1 MKRIVAI
8 CLCLV
13 ISSVCR
19 AQVGYQGQSA
29 ISFGASKT
37 NYGVMADLRFV
48 NQVTPRSAVG
58 GEVVYNRE
66 QLSTTDDADFNAQQ
80 VLVGVVYQYPILFGR
95 LGFFP
100 AASCLIGGEFADKT
114 TSKGDMLSFSNGFA
128 FGVSVNIPVGVVI
141 GKRFTVYADPGL
153 LYIPS
158 CNFVSLILS
167 FWVGLLFYFLEL
179 LL

>member
-29 ISFGASKT
+29 ISLGVAKT
-37 NYGVMADLRFV
+37 NYGVMADLRFM
-48 NQVTPRSAVG
+48 NQVTPRSAIG

-80 VLVGVVYQYPILFGR
+80 VLVGVVSGIVRPTRVLP
-95 LGFFP
+95 L
-100 AASCLIGGEFADKT
+100 
-114 TSKGDMLSFSNGFA
+114 
-128 FGVSVNIPVGVVI
+128 GVVPDR
-141 GKRFTVYADPGL
+141 GRVR
-153 LYIPS
+153 
-158 CNFVSLILS
+158 
-167 FWVGLLFYFLEL
+167 
-179 LL
+179 

>member
-29 ISFGASKT
+29 ISLGVAKT
-37 NYGVMADLRFV
+37 NYGVMADLRFM
-48 NQVTPRSAVG
+48 NQVTPRSAIG

-100 AASCLIGGEFADKT
+100 SASCLIGGEFADKT
-114 TSKGDMLSFSNGFA
+114 TS
-128 FGVSVNIPVGVVI
+128 I
-141 GKRFTVYADPGL
+141 
-153 LYIPS
+153 
-158 CNFVSLILS
+158 C
-167 FWVGLLFYFLEL
+167 
-179 LL
+179 

>member
-95 LGFFP
+95 LG
-100 AASCLIGGEFADKT
+100 GEFADKT

-141 GKRFTVYADPGL
+141 GKRFTVYADPRL
-153 LYIPS
+153 MYIPTTNFES
-158 CNFVSLILS
+158 CILS
-167 FWVGLLFYFLEL
+167 IGVGLKYYF
-179 LL
+179 

>member
-29 ISFGASKT
+29 ISLGVAKT
-37 NYGVMADLRFV
+37 NYGVMADLRFM
-48 NQVTPRSAVG
+48 NQVTPRSAIG

-80 VLVGVVYQYPILFGR
+80 VLVGVVYQYPVLFGR

-100 AASCLIGGEFADKT
+100 SASCGIESSPQKR
-114 TSKGDMLSFSNGFA
+114 SYIFSVARFSGYCSVTL
-128 FGVSVNIPVGVVI
+128 GVKNSRPVTFMPVSSV
-141 GKRFTVYADPGL
+141 
-153 LYIPS
+153 PS
-158 CNFVSLILS
+158 P
-167 FWVGLLFYFLEL
+167 
-179 LL
+179 

>member
-29 ISFGASKT
+29 ISLGVAKT
-37 NYGVMADLRFV
+37 NYGVMADLRFM
-48 NQVTPRSAVG
+48 NQVTPRSAIG

-80 VLVGVVYQYPILFGR
+80 VLVGVVYQYPVLFGR

-100 AASCLIGGEFADKT
+100 SASCLIGGEFADKT
-114 TSKGDMLSFSNGFA
+114 TSKGDMLSFSNGVA

-141 GKRFTVYADPGL
+141 GKRFTVYADPRL
-153 LYIPS
+153 MYIPTTNFES
-158 CNFVSLILS
+158 CILS
-167 FWVGLLFYFLEL
+167 IGVGLIYYF
-179 LL
+179 